1 MDVGADEIRPTNVID
16 GTQTLG
22 EILVN
27 EDVSLHRT
35 PVERGVGQTK
45 RFTILQHR
53 LPVSKFE
60 LADDI
65 AQSVMWIGYYNGPL
79 KDYTEPIKASSE
91 PVLEA
96 PAAPIGSDGESNEER
111 EAAISHADL
120 LKYVTSLSMD
130 D

>member
-1 MDVGADEIRPTNVID
+1 MHVGADEIRPTNVID

-27 EDVSLHRT
+27 EDVSLYRT

-65 AQSVMWIGYYNGPL
+65 AHSV
-79 KDYTEPIKASSE
+79 
-91 PVLEA
+91 
-96 PAAPIGSDGESNEER
+96 SDV
-111 EAAISHADL
+111 DWL
-120 LKYVTSLSMD
+120 LQ
-130 D
+130 